1 MTKYE
6 KRIYEIVNQSSSH
19 MTVEQIYHIV
29 KADFPSV
36 VLATVYNN
44 LNKLYRDRL
53 INKISVEGMPDRYD
67 KIVKHDHI
75 VCQSCGKL
83 TDIQFEDLTE
93 TLKKQFGADFLSYD
107 LKVFYLCPDCR
118 KKPVQTDITITDNE
132 IRDYANSNILQCPS
146 LTSAHTGADNP

>member
-6 KRIYEIVNQSSSH
+6 KRIYEIINNSSSH
-19 MTVEQIYHIV
+19 MTVEQIYKLL
-29 KADFPSV
+29 KADFPGV

-53 INKISVEGMPDRYD
+53 INKISFEGMPDRYD
-67 KIVKHDHI
+67 KIIKHDHI

-83 TDIQFEDLTE
+83 TDINFNDLTE
-93 TLKKQFGADFLSYD
+93 SLKKQFGSEFLSYD

-118 KKPVQTDITITDNE
+118 KKHD
-132 IRDYANSNILQCPS
+132 
-146 LTSAHTGADNP
+146 TGIK

>member
-19 MTVEQIYHIV
+19 MTVEQIYHIL

-53 INKISVEGMPDRYD
+53 INKISVKGMPDRYD
-67 KIVKHDHI
+67 RIVKHDHI
-75 VCQSCGKL
+75 VCQNCGKL

-93 TLKKQFGADFLSYD
+93 TLKKQFGTDFLSYD
-107 LKVFYLCPDCR
+107 LKVFYVCPDCR
-118 KKPVQTDITITDNE
+118 NK
-132 IRDYANSNILQCPS
+132 L
-146 LTSAHTGADNP
+146 GADKNIHGYTNRMY

>member
-6 KRIYEIVNQSSSH
+6 KRIYEIVNQSSLH
-19 MTVEQIYHIV
+19 MTVEQIYQIL

-75 VCQSCGKL
+75 VCQNCGKL

-93 TLKKQFGADFLSYD
+93 TLKKQFGTEFLFYD
-107 LKVFYLCPDCR
+107 LKVFYVCPDCR
-118 KKPVQTDITITDNE
+118 KKLV
-132 IRDYANSNILQCPS
+132 
-146 LTSAHTGADNP
+146 

>member
-19 MTVEQIYHIV
+19 MTVEQIYQIL
-29 KADFPSV
+29 KADFPGV

-44 LNKLYRDRL
+44 LNKLYSDRL
-53 INKISVEGMPDRYD
+53 INKISVECMPDRYD

-75 VCQSCGKL
+75 VCKNCGKL

-93 TLKKQFGADFLSYD
+93 TLKKQIGTDFLFYD
-107 LKVFYLCPDCR
+107 LKVFHVCRDCR
-118 KKPVQTDITITDNE
+118 KKLGMDKNTHEYNNRMD
-132 IRDYANSNILQCPS
+132 
-146 LTSAHTGADNP
+146 

>member
-19 MTVEQIYHIV
+19 VTVEQIYHIL

-53 INKISVEGMPDRYD
+53 INKISVEGMPDHYD
-67 KIVKHDHI
+67 RIVKHDHI
-75 VCQSCGKL
+75 VCQICGKL

-107 LKVFYLCPDCR
+107 LKVFYVCPDCR
-118 KKPVQTDITITDNE
+118 KK
-132 IRDYANSNILQCPS
+132 L
-146 LTSAHTGADNP
+146 GADKNIHGYTNRMY

>member
-19 MTVEQIYHIV
+19 MTVEQIYQTL

-53 INKISVEGMPDRYD
+53 INKISVEGMPDCYD
-67 KIVKHDHI
+67 RIVKHDHI
-75 VCQSCGKL
+75 VCQNCGKL

-107 LKVFYLCPDCR
+107 LKVFYVCPDCR
-118 KKPVQTDITITDNE
+118 KKLGIDK
-132 IRDYANSNILQCPS
+132 NI
-146 LTSAHTGADNP
+146 HGYNNRMD

>member
-19 MTVEQIYHIV
+19 MTVEQIYHIL

-67 KIVKHDHI
+67 RIVKHDHI
-75 VCQSCGKL
+75 VCQICGKL
-83 TDIQFEDLTE
+83 TDIQFEDLAE

-107 LKVFYLCPDCR
+107 LKVFYVCPDCR
-118 KKPVQTDITITDNE
+118 KK
-132 IRDYANSNILQCPS
+132 L
-146 LTSAHTGADNP
+146 GADKNMHGYTNRMD

>member
-6 KRIYEIVNQSSSH
+6 KRIYEIVNQSLSH
-19 MTVEQIYHIV
+19 LTAEQIYQIL

-44 LNKLYRDRL
+44 LNRLYGDGI

-75 VCQSCGKL
+75 VCKNCGKL
-83 TDIQFEDLTE
+83 NDIKFNDLTA
-93 TLKKQFGADFLSYD
+93 TLKNQFDIDFLFYD
-107 LKVFYLCPDCR
+107 LKVFYICPEFQ
-118 KKPVQTDITITDNE
+118 KKLGNGNKTN
-132 IRDYANSNILQCPS
+132 
-146 LTSAHTGADNP
+146 

>member
-19 MTVEQIYHIV
+19 MTVEQIYHIL

-44 LNKLYRDRL
+44 LNKLYRDGL

-67 KIVKHDHI
+67 RIVKHDHI
-75 VCQSCGKL
+75 VCQNCGKL
-83 TDIQFEDLTE
+83 FVLRFKSILCVSG
-93 TLKKQFGADFLSYD
+93 LPKKTRCRQEYSWIYQSYV
-107 LKVFYLCPDCR
+107 L
-118 KKPVQTDITITDNE
+118 TDNE
-132 IRDYANSNILQCPS
+132 ICGDRYYANSNIPNSFNSHLK
-146 LTSAHTGADNP
+146 

>member
-19 MTVEQIYHIV
+19 MTVEQIYQIL
-29 KADFPSV
+29 KAAFPSV

-53 INKISVEGMPDRYD
+53 INKISVEGMSDRYD

-107 LKVFYLCPDCR
+107 LKVFYVCQDCQN
-118 KKPVQTDITITDNE
+118 KLGTDK
-132 IRDYANSNILQCPS
+132 NI
-146 LTSAHTGADNP
+146 HGNNNRMD

>member
-19 MTVEQIYHIV
+19 MTVEQIYQRL

-53 INKISVEGMPDRYD
+53 INKISMEGMPDRYD
-67 KIVKHDHI
+67 RIVKHDHI
-75 VCQSCGKL
+75 VCRYCGKL
-83 TDIQFEDLTE
+83 TDIQFDDLTE
-93 TLKKQFGADFLSYD
+93 SLKNQFGADFLFYD
-107 LKVFYLCPDCR
+107 LKVFYVCPDCR
-118 KKPVQTDITITDNE
+118 KKLAADKNE
-132 IRDYANSNILQCPS
+132 HSW
-146 LTSAHTGADNP
+146 T

>member
-19 MTVEQIYHIV
+19 MTVEQIYHTL

-53 INKISVEGMPDRYD
+53 INKISVESMPDRYD
-67 KIVKHDHI
+67 RIVKHDHI
-75 VCQSCGKL
+75 VCQNCGKL

-93 TLKKQFGADFLSYD
+93 TLKKQFGTDFLFYD
-107 LKVFYLCPDCR
+107 LTVFYVCRDCQN
-118 KKPVQTDITITDNE
+118 KLGTDK
-132 IRDYANSNILQCPS
+132 NI
-146 LTSAHTGADNP
+146 HG

>member
-6 KRIYEIVNQSSSH
+6 KRIYEIINNSSSH
-19 MTVEQIYHIV
+19 MTVEQIYKLLKV
-29 KADFPSV
+29 DFPGV

-44 LNKLYRDRL
+44 VNKLYRDRL

-67 KIVKHDHI
+67 KISKHDHV

-83 TDIQFEDLTE
+83 KDIHFEDLTE
-93 TLKKQFGADFLSYD
+93 SLKKQFGGEFLSYD

-118 KKPVQTDITITDNE
+118 KKLGTDKGI
-132 IRDYANSNILQCPS
+132 
-146 LTSAHTGADNP
+146 

>member
-19 MTVEQIYHIV
+19 MTVEQIYHIL

-44 LNKLYRDRL
+44 LNKLYSARL
-53 INKISVEGMPDRYD
+53 INKISVEGVPDRYD
-67 KIVKHDHI
+67 RIVKHDHI
-75 VCQSCGKL
+75 VCQICGKL
-83 TDIQFEDLTE
+83 TDVQFEDLTE

-107 LKVFYLCPDCR
+107 LKVFYVCQDCQN
-118 KKPVQTDITITDNE
+118 KLGTDK
-132 IRDYANSNILQCPS
+132 NI
-146 LTSAHTGADNP
+146 HGNNNRMD

>member
-6 KRIYEIVNQSSSH
+6 KRIYEIINNSSSH
-19 MTVEQIYHIV
+19 MTVEQIYKLL
-29 KADFPSV
+29 KADFPGV

-53 INKISVEGMPDRYD
+53 INKISFEGMPDRYD
-67 KIVKHDHI
+67 KIIKHDHI

-83 TDIQFEDLTE
+83 TDINFNDLTE
-93 TLKKQFGADFLSYD
+93 SLKKQFGSEFLSYE

-118 KKPVQTDITITDNE
+118 KK
-132 IRDYANSNILQCPS
+132 
-146 LTSAHTGADNP
+146 HGTGIK

>member
-19 MTVEQIYHIV
+19 MTVEQIYHIL

-53 INKISVEGMPDRYD
+53 INKISVAGMPDRYD
-67 KIVKHDHI
+67 RIVKHDHI
-75 VCQSCGKL
+75 ICQNCGKL
-83 TDIQFEDLTE
+83 KDIQFEDLTE
-93 TLKKQFGADFLSYD
+93 TLKKQFGTDFLFYD
-107 LKVFYLCPDCR
+107 LKVFYVCSDCR
-118 KKPVQTDITITDNE
+118 KKLGVDK
-132 IRDYANSNILQCPS
+132 NIHGY
-146 LTSAHTGADNP
+146 TNRMD